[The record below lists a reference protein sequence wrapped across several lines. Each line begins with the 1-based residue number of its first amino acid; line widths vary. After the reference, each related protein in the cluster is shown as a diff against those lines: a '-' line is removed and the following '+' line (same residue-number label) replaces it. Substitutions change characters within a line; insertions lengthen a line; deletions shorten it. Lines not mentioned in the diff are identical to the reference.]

1 MTEEG
6 KERHEEQETAR
17 AMQIAAPQRRTSSVL
32 MGEEETWQRKLE
44 RREERDFRRERFL
57 S

>member
-1 MTEEG
+1 MTEEV

-17 AMQIAAPQRRTSSVL
+17 AMQIAAPQRRTNSVL
-32 MGEEETWQRKLE
+32 TGDEETWQREFE
-44 RREERDFRRERFL
+44 RREERDFRKERFL